1 MSRARRA
8 REGADRAHPD
18 EIGRGV
24 REDAAS
30 GTSAAAL
37 SGGTAR
43 LAVLTAVVMA
53 AFAANSVLNRMAVGP
68 GLIGAG
74 DFAAIRAVAG
84 AAVLALLVVA
94 RGTRLPLSSTRRLPG
109 VFGLALYLVGFSF
122 AYLSIDA
129 GVGAL
134 ILFGGVQVTMF
145 AGAVIGREVL
155 PQRRWIGGAIALAGL
170 AWLVWPAGDVALPP
184 AASAAMLAAALGW
197 GVYSLVGRRAT
208 DPLAETAA
216 NFVLAA
222 PVCLLVLLALPG
234 AGTGT
239 SAAGAALAILSGA
252 VTSGLGYALWYAV
265 LPRLDASVS
274 GLVQLSVPVLAA
286 AGGALLL
293 GEAVTLRM
301 LGAGLLTLGGIA
313 YGLGAF
319 QRTSG
324 SSGS

>member
-1 MSRARRA
+1 MTL
-8 REGADRAHPD
+8 
-18 EIGRGV
+18 GRGA
-24 REDAAS
+24 RGS
-30 GTSAAAL
+30 GE
-37 SGGTAR
+37 GTRPMR
-43 LAVLTAVVMA
+43 LAALTAVVMA

-84 AAVLALLVVA
+84 AVVLAVFVLV
-94 RGTRLPLSSTRRLPG
+94 RGVRLPLFSRRRAPG
-109 VFGLALYLVGFSF
+109 VLGLALYLVGFSW
-122 AYLSIDA
+122 AYVSIDA

-145 AGAVIGREVL
+145 AGAVLGREVL
-155 PQRRWIGGAIALAGL
+155 PPRRWIGAGAALAGL
-170 AWLVWPAGDVALPP
+170 AWLVWPAGDVALPR
-184 AASAAMLAAALGW
+184 AASAVMLAAALGW
-197 GVYSLVGRRAT
+197 GIYSLVGRRAT
-208 DPLAETAA
+208 DPMAETAA

-222 PVCLLVLLALPG
+222 PVCLLALLAMSGGGTAAAP
-234 AGTGT
+234 AGV
-239 SAAGAALAILSGA
+239 ALAVLSGA

-313 YGLGAF
+313 YGLGAL
-319 QRTSG
+319 QLTRG

>member
-1 MSRARRA
+1 M
-8 REGADRAHPD
+8 GL
-18 EIGRGV
+18 
-24 REDAAS
+24 AA
-30 GTSAAAL
+30 
-37 SGGTAR
+37 
-43 LAVLTAVVMA
+43 LTAVVMA

-84 AAVLALLVVA
+84 AVVLAVFVLVQGV
-94 RGTRLPLSSTRRLPG
+94 RLPLFSRRRVPG
-109 VFGLALYLVGFSF
+109 VLGLALYLVGFSW
-122 AYLSIDA
+122 AYVSIDA

-145 AGAVIGREVL
+145 AGAILGREVL
-155 PQRRWIGGAIALAGL
+155 PPRRWIGAGAALAGL

-184 AASAAMLAAALGW
+184 AASAVMLVAALGW
-197 GVYSLVGRRAT
+197 GIYSLVGRRAS
-208 DPLAETAA
+208 DPMAETAA

-222 PVCLLVLLALPG
+222 PVCLLALLAMPG
-234 AGTGT
+234 HGMAATPAGV
-239 SAAGAALAILSGA
+239 SLAILSGA

-301 LGAGLLTLGGIA
+301 LGAGFLTLGGIA
-313 YGLGAF
+313 YGLGAL
-319 QRTSG
+319 QLTRG